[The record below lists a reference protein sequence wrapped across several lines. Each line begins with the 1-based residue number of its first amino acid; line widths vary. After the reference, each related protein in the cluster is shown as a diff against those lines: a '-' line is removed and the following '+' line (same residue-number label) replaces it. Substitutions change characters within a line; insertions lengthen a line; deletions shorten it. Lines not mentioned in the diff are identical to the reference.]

1 VTPIRI
7 MAAGLLVLGAAFA
20 TAQDAAP
27 SAPASTPRGALA
39 PAFEAAWQ
47 RAVAAREAEGGR
59 RTAAAEQAAAGRWLA
74 APPVLELNHRDDR
87 WSSNA
92 GRRETELGVAL
103 PLWLPGQRAAHGA
116 AADLGAARARA
127 SQELARWRVAGEVR
141 EAAWSLLALQADA
154 RLARAQ
160 GEGLQQLADDVERR
174 VRAGD
179 LARADALAARA
190 EHLEAQ
196 AQQVEAEQAL
206 QAALGQWQVLTGLAE
221 PPPAASLLVQ
231 PSEGVHAERPG
242 AHPELQFA
250 ALTVDHARRRLE
262 LLRASR
268 RDPPEL
274 AIGWRQDIGGRAE
287 RAQNSLALGLRL
299 PLGAH
304 ERQAPQ
310 EAAAQAELAVAQ
322 TAEQRLRDRVVAD
335 EATARA
341 AIAAAVRQQ
350 RAEAD
355 RAGLLRERAAL
366 LQRSFSAGETPLPEL
381 LRARAL
387 AARADAVVARQ
398 QIALGR
404 AHARLQQALGELP

>member
-7 MAAGLLVLGAAFA
+7 MAAGLLALGAALA

-27 SAPASTPRGALA
+27 AALAPMPRSALA
-39 PAFEAAWQ
+39 PAFDAAWQ
-47 RAVAAREAEGGR
+47 RAVAAREAEGER
-59 RTAAAEQAAAGRWLA
+59 RMAAAEQAAAARWLA

-92 GRRETELGVAL
+92 GRRESELGVAL

-116 AADLGAARARA
+116 AADLAAARAQA
-127 SQELARWRVAGEVR
+127 SLALARWRVAGEVR
-141 EAAWSLLALQADA
+141 EAAWTLLALQADA
-154 RLARAQ
+154 RLARTQ
-160 GEGLQQLADDVERR
+160 SDGLQQLADDVARR

-196 AQQVEAEQAL
+196 AQRVGAEQAL
-206 QAALGQWQVLTGLAE
+206 QAALGQWRVLTGLTE
-221 PPPAASLLVQ
+221 PPPAAALLVP
-231 PSEGVHAERPG
+231 PSEDVRGERPD
-242 AHPELQFA
+242 AHPELQLA

-274 AIGWRQDIGGRAE
+274 SIGWRQDIGGRAE
-287 RAQNSLALGLRL
+287 RAQNSIALGLRL

-310 EAAAQAELAVAQ
+310 EAAALAELAVAQ
-322 TAEQRLRDRVVAD
+322 AAEQRLRDRVVAD

-341 AIAAAVRQQ
+341 AIAAAVQQQ
-350 RAEAD
+350 RAEAE

-387 AARADAVVARQ
+387 AAHADA
-398 QIALGR
+398 AL
-404 AHARLQQALGELP
+404 ARLQQTLGELP